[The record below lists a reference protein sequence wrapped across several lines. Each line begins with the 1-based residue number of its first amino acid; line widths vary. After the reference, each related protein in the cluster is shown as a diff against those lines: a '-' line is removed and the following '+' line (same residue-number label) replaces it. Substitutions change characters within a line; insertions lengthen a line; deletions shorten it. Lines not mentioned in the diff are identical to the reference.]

1 MLDSFIRSILH
12 PVFWSF
18 FILISAFCVLFFGDP
33 ELLHVIT
40 YGLCLSIWA
49 YNLDTYHK
57 VKELGQKKQIREN
70 LLQED
75 LEKFYRTKY
84 LGDVLRGK
92 LDLRNRYKN
101 TNYGSYAV
109 KVYGDL
115 VQEQMDKLNMSLEK
129 KETVC

>member
-1 MLDSFIRSILH
+1 MLPYLLRTILH
-12 PVFWSF
+12 PVLWFF

-57 VKELGQKKQIREN
+57 VKELGQKRTLKEN
-70 LLQED
+70 LVQED
-75 LEKFYRTKY
+75 LEKFYRTIY
-84 LGDVLRGK
+84 LDNVLKGK

-109 KVYGDL
+109 KVYNTL
-115 VQEQMDKLNMSLEK
+115 VQEQMNKLDMNLEK
-129 KETVC
+129 RR